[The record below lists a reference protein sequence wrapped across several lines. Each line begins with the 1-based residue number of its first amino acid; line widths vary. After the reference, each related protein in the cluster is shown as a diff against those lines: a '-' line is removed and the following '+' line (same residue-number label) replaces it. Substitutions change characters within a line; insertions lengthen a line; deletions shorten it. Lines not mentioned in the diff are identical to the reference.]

1 MKRILKDRK
10 GISPVIA
17 TVIIV
22 AVTIAVAIAVAF
34 WMGGLTSIFT
44 RFEKLEITSAYAD
57 FDTDGNFIIT
67 LNFKNTGS
75 AAASIS
81 DILINGKPA
90 NSYVGICTS
99 AKVTISGITIEGFEK
114 APLPAPVS
122 VPIGSE
128 GKVEVTGVKN
138 QSPFISGVTVEV
150 TIHTAAGKD
159 YPKVV
164 VLP

>member
-1 MKRILKDRK
+1 MRKSRLLKDKR

-34 WMGGLTSIFT
+34 WMGGLTTIFT

-57 FDTDGNFIIT
+57 LSEDEFTIT

-81 DILINGKPA
+81 DVLINGRPA
-90 NSYVGICTS
+90 SATEGCTQALVEVGSDSVDFAT
-99 AKVTISGITIEGFEK
+99 VTGT
-114 APLPAPVS
+114 VS
-122 VPIGSE
+122 VPIGSDGSLE
-128 GKVEVTGVKN
+128 ILGDSGTA
-138 QSPFISGVTVEV
+138 PFVSGVTVEV